1 MIVEL
6 PMIPGNDPRL
16 GFPEAGTGRLST
28 SAANL
33 MLPSDVNNLT
43 NLPET
48 LPVDP
53 FNLGQPG
60 EQVSVPSLAE
70 LDAAVGPVAIAPQ
83 LTAPSLEP
91 PATAVQP
98 AEVGTLPPA
107 APPAGT
113 ASVLTLEPPPLA
125 TALSAPAA
133 PVATASGS
141 EAIATIDSE
150 TSGIPIAVTPPELP
164 AAERPATTA
173 QGQVSEAIAAD
184 PPAATAQASDSAIAA
199 DPPPANAPAASG
211 SAAVIATDPP
221 ALPQPEV
228 LTPGQPSIPNNIGP
242 NVIGQ
247 EPPPVATVPVELNDP
262 NLLAVPTAPNTTA
275 QGNVLP
281 LENTVMVAAAG
292 QTILFGT
299 PLPNGGQA
307 AYPDAINP
315 APAERLYSPDT
326 LIAAGTVLEL
336 RYVGNEALN
345 LNTSSSQNQVLLL
358 AQDIR
363 DPITNGVVAPAGSQ
377 LIGQFESTP
386 HGQQWVSKMLIAPA
400 GQQVAFSTTSDYI
413 IGTPEISA
421 PRVAAGAGLGALA
434 LLLVTGLSGIGLIG
448 GAIVGATTMVGTSPQ
463 HIVIEP
469 NQVIQV
475 QVMQDIPRAIPIAS
489 APENSR
495 EWGAGGW

>member
-1 MIVEL
+1 
-6 PMIPGNDPRL
+6 
-16 GFPEAGTGRLST
+16 
-28 SAANL
+28 
-33 MLPSDVNNLT
+33 
-43 NLPET
+43 
-48 LPVDP
+48 
-53 FNLGQPG
+53 
-60 EQVSVPSLAE
+60 
-70 LDAAVGPVAIAPQ
+70 
-83 LTAPSLEP
+83 
-91 PATAVQP
+91 
-98 AEVGTLPPA
+98 
-107 APPAGT
+107 
-113 ASVLTLEPPPLA
+113 
-125 TALSAPAA
+125 
-133 PVATASGS
+133 
-141 EAIATIDSE
+141 
-150 TSGIPIAVTPPELP
+150 
-164 AAERPATTA
+164 
-173 QGQVSEAIAAD
+173 
-184 PPAATAQASDSAIAA
+184 
-199 DPPPANAPAASG
+199 
-211 SAAVIATDPP
+211 VIATDPP

-281 LENTVMVAAAG
+281 PENTVMVAAAG